1 MADSAVTPYVF
12 LDTDV
17 FRTHQLDFQ
26 SPNIYRLVRLAVEG
40 PLCLLLTT
48 VTKGEVMDDL
58 KERAREAIKQLKEV
72 RRLSSTMRKIMP
84 EEYVQVIEDVKRGA
98 AITALQ
104 KEFDDFIVEIGATV
118 LDLHGVSAD
127 DIFKKYFAGT
137 PPFGGQGDN
146 KKVEF
151 PDAFACCALEAWSAA
166 NENAKIYVV
175 SNDADWKSMCA
186 CNPALISV
194 PRLDELLQ
202 HFTDTEI
209 SFAIKK
215 GLEEQRDELLEMI
228 RDEAENLVVYVGGDM
243 LIDGEIDSH
252 EIIDV
257 DIEEFNVVEIKDGE
271 ASVSVSCQ
279 VVLSAEVVADDPDS
293 GIYDHETKDMHYV
306 FRMAGMVA
314 RTVDKTAE
322 VTVKYDKV
330 NPEQITIETV
340 EFDDSNVELFVEEQE
355 LERVDD
361 NDYGMEPPESEP
373 EDVEPPDYEPPDL
386 VEPEDMEPPDFEPPD
401 QEPENV
407 EPPDFEPPDHD
418 EH

>member
-12 LDTDV
+12 LDTEV

-26 SPNIYRLVRLAVEG
+26 SPNIRRLVRLAVEG
-40 PLCLLLTT
+40 PLRLLLTT

-72 RRLSSTMRKIMP
+72 RRLASTMRKIMP
-84 EEYVQVIEDVKRGA
+84 EDAVQTVEDVKRDE
-98 AITALQ
+98 AIAVLQ
-104 KEFDDFIVEIGATV
+104 KEFDDFIAETGATV
-118 LDLHGVSAD
+118 LDLDGVSAD
-127 DIFKKYFAGT
+127 GIFKKYFEGA
-137 PPFGGQGDN
+137 PPFGGQGNN

-151 PDAFACCALEAWSAA
+151 PDGFACGALEAWSAA

-175 SNDADWKSMCA
+175 SNDGDWKSMCV
-186 CNPALISV
+186 CNPALVSV
-194 PRLDELLQ
+194 ARLDELLQ
-202 HFTDTEI
+202 HFTDTEV

-215 GLEEQRDELLEMI
+215 GLEEQRDELLKMI
-228 RDEAENLVVYVGGDM
+228 RAEAENLEVYVGGDM

-279 VVLSAEVVADDPDS
+279 VCVSADIVADDPDS

-306 FRMAGMVA
+306 FRMAGTVA

-322 VTVKYDKV
+322 VTVKYDKDD
-330 NPEQITIETV
+330 PEQVTIESV
-340 EFDDSNVELFVEEQE
+340 EFDDSSVELFVEEQE

-361 NDYGMEPPESEP
+361 NDYDYDMEPPDCEP
-373 EDVEPPDYEPPDL
+373 EDVEPPDYEPPDH
-386 VEPEDMEPPDFEPPD
+386 EPEDAEPPDYD
-401 QEPENV
+401 
-407 EPPDFEPPDHD
+407 PPDHD
-418 EH
+418 EP